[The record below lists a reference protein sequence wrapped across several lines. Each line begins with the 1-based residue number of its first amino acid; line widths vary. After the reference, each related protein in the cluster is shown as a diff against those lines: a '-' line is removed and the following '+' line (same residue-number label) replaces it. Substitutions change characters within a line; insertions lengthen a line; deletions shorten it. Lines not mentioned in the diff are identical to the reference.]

1 MKALNTVVATAA
13 TLMVATSVF
22 AGDLAQTQ
30 SYAHPTMFGSSVLS
44 QQGEGYYL
52 VGDKKLKAGNLL
64 SVTEKENVVIE
75 STAQDILAVLKANAK
90 GVFNANTPVLRSEMA
105 VALVEGLGIPYST
118 PKYQYKD
125 MKKSHWAYKWIQEAL
140 GANVM
145 IGYKE
150 DRTFRPDQKITKA
163 EVFAVLAQLMDAP
176 INEGAI
182 PQFKGYEMQEIPNWA
197 TNPTKEVINSG
208 ILDAVPH
215 ADKVAAEKY
224 LTTEQVAYLVSAL
237 SMNKYYNAKYIATG
251 TEFATVK
258 VKLSERVDARHAN
271 IGDTFYAVT
280 TEDTTVS
287 GTTFAAGSKVKG
299 EVVEVSRPGIK
310 NPGYIKIKFDS
321 IKDGSNCVE
330 FPVNV
335 AKASVTD
342 EKTTNFVARLFAAPF
357 SAAGR
362 VGAVAGRSAAA
373 AAMETSNDYE
383 RFADNYSNI
392 FANTLSLQPMA
403 GLRSFGKSF
412 VTVGYYVYDIAKL
425 AVSGTFGVLYE
436 FGDEVR
442 YLILPSSTQDSA
454 LNPGDEMT
462 VVFNK

>member
-1 MKALNTVVATAA
+1 MKVLNTVVATAA
-13 TLMVATSVF
+13 ALMVASSAF
-22 AGDLAQTQ
+22 AADVTKVQA
-30 SYAHPTMFGSSVLS
+30 YAHPTMFGSSVQS

-52 VGDKKLKAGNLL
+52 VGDKMLKAANALT
-64 SVTEKENVVIE
+64 VKEKANVLIE
-75 STAQDILAVLKANAK
+75 SSAQDILSVLKANAK
-90 GVFNANTPVLRSEMA
+90 DLFNPHTPVLRSEMA

-125 MKKSHWAYKWIQEAL
+125 MNKSHWAYKWVEEAL

-150 DRTFRPDQKITKA
+150 DQTFRPDQKITKA

-176 INEGAI
+176 VNAGEI
-182 PQFKGYEMQEIPNWA
+182 PAFKGKTMQEIPNWA
-197 TNPTKEVINSG
+197 TNPAKEVVNSG
-208 ILDAVPH
+208 ILDSVPNPE
-215 ADKVAAEKY
+215 KVASEKY

-237 SMNKYYNAKYIATG
+237 SVNKYYNVKYVAKACACG
-251 TEFATVK
+251 SVK
-258 VKLSERVDARHAN
+258 VKMTERVDARHAN

-280 TEDTTVS
+280 TEDATVA
-287 GTTFAAGSKVKG
+287 GTAFAAGSKLKG
-299 EVVEVSRPGIK
+299 EVVQVSRPGVK
-310 NPGYIKIKFDS
+310 NPGYIKIRFVQ
-321 IKDGSNCVE
+321 IKNGDCVVD

-335 AKASVTD
+335 ANASVTE
-342 EKTTNFVARLFAAPF
+342 EKTTNVVARFFAAPF

-373 AAMETSNDYE
+373 AAVETANDYE
-383 RFADNYSNI
+383 RLADNYSNV

-412 VTVGYYVYDIAKL
+412 LTVGYYVYDIAKL

-462 VVFNK
+462 VVYNK

>member
-1 MKALNTVVATAA
+1 MKVLNTVVATAA
-13 TLMVATSVF
+13 SLMIASSAF
-22 AGDLAQTQ
+22 AADVTKVEA
-30 SYAHPTMFGSSVLS
+30 YAHPTMFGSSVQS
-44 QQGEGYYL
+44 QQGEGFYL
-52 VGDKKLKAGNLL
+52 LGDKMLKDGNVL
-64 SVTEKENVVIE
+64 SVKDKENVLIE
-75 STAQDILAVLKANAK
+75 SSAQDILSVLRANAK
-90 GVFNANTPVLRSEMA
+90 DLFNPHTPVLRSEMA
-105 VALVEGLGIPYST
+105 VALVEGLGIPYTT

-125 MKKSHWAYKWIQEAL
+125 MSTSHWAYKWIEKAL

-176 INEGAI
+176 VNAGDI
-182 PQFKGYEMQEIPNWA
+182 PAFKGKKMQEIPTWA
-197 TNPTKEVINSG
+197 IRPTKEVVNSG
-208 ILDAVPH
+208 ILDSVPNPE
-215 ADKVAAEKY
+215 KVASEKY

-237 SMNKYYNAKYIATG
+237 NLNKYYNAKYLATK
-251 TEFATVK
+251 TEVGTVK

-280 TEDTTVS
+280 QEDATVA
-287 GTTFAAGSKVKG
+287 GTAFAAGSRVKG
-299 EVVEVSRPGIK
+299 EVVEVSRPGVK
-310 NPGYIKIKFDS
+310 NPGYIKVKFTQIKNGDTAV
-321 IKDGSNCVE
+321 D

-335 AKASVTD
+335 VNANVTNA
-342 EKTTNFVARLFAAPF
+342 KTTNVVARVFAAPF

-362 VGAVAGRSAAA
+362 VAGVAGRTASA
-373 AAMETSNDYE
+373 AAMETSNDFE
-383 RFADNYSNI
+383 RFADNYSNV
-392 FANTLSLQPMA
+392 FANTLSLQPKA
-403 GLRSFGKSF
+403 GVRSFGKSF
-412 VTVGYYVYDIAKL
+412 ATVGYYVYDIAKL

>member
-1 MKALNTVVATAA
+1 MKVLNTVVATAA
-13 TLMVATSVF
+13 ALMVASSAF
-22 AGDLAQTQ
+22 AADVAKVQ
-30 SYAHPTMFGSSVLS
+30 SYAHPTMFGSSVQS

-52 VGDKKLKAGNLL
+52 VGDKMLKAANALT
-64 SVTEKENVVIE
+64 VKEKANVLIE
-75 STAQDILAVLKANAK
+75 SSAQDILSVLKANAK
-90 GVFNANTPVLRSEMA
+90 DLFNPHTPVLRSEMA

-125 MKKSHWAYKWIQEAL
+125 MNKSHWAYKWVEEAL

-176 INEGAI
+176 VNAGEI
-182 PQFKGYEMQEIPNWA
+182 PAFKGKTMQEIPNWA
-197 TNPTKEVINSG
+197 TNPAKEVINSG
-208 ILDAVPH
+208 ILDSVPNPE
-215 ADKVAAEKY
+215 KVASEKY

-237 SMNKYYNAKYIATG
+237 SVNKYYNAKYIAKACACG
-251 TEFATVK
+251 SVK
-258 VKLSERVDARHAN
+258 VKMSERVDARHAN

-280 TEDTTVS
+280 TEDTTVA
-287 GTTFAAGSKVKG
+287 GTAFAAGSKLKG
-299 EVVEVSRPGIK
+299 EVVQVSRPGVK
-310 NPGYIKIKFDS
+310 NPGYIKIRFVQIKNGDS
-321 IKDGSNCVE
+321 VVD

-335 AKASVTD
+335 ANASVTD
-342 EKTTNFVARLFAAPF
+342 EKTTNVIARFFAAPF
-357 SAAGR
+357 SAVGR
-362 VGAVAGRSAAA
+362 VGAVAGRTVSAAA
-373 AAMETSNDYE
+373 VETSNDYE
-383 RFADNYSNI
+383 RLADNYSNV

-412 VTVGYYVYDIAKL
+412 LTVGYYVYDVAKL

>member
-1 MKALNTVVATAA
+1 MKLFNT
-13 TLMVATSVF
+13 LIATSAALLVASSAF
-22 AGDLAQTQ
+22 AADATKVQA
-30 SYAHPTMFGSSVLS
+30 YAHPTMFGTEVLS
-44 QQGEGYYL
+44 QQGEGVYL
-52 VGDKKLKAGNLL
+52 LGDKLLKNAGML
-64 SVTEKENVVIE
+64 SVKEKENVLIE
-75 STAQDILAVLKANAK
+75 SSAQDILAVLRANAK
-90 GVFNANTPVLRSEMA
+90 DLFNPHTPVLRSEMA
-105 VALVEGLGIPYST
+105 VALVEGLGIAYST

-125 MKKSHWAYKWIQEAL
+125 MSKSHWAYKWVQEAL

-150 DRTFRPDQKITKA
+150 DQTFRPDQKITKA
-163 EVFAVLAQLMDAP
+163 EVFAVLAQLLDAP
-176 INEGAI
+176 VNAGAI
-182 PQFKGYEMQEIPNWA
+182 PQFKGRDMLEIPNWA
-197 TNPTKEVINSG
+197 TNPAKEVINSG
-208 ILDAVPH
+208 ILDSVPNPE
-215 ADKVAAEKY
+215 KVASEKY

-237 SMNKYYNAKYIATG
+237 SLNKYYNAKYFTKGVATG
-251 TEFATVK
+251 LLK

-280 TEDTTVS
+280 QEDATVA

-310 NPGYIKIKFDS
+310 NPGYIKVRFVSVKNGDC
-321 IKDGSNCVE
+321 KVD

-335 AKASVTD
+335 ANASVTN
-342 EKTTNFVARLFAAPF
+342 EKTTNVVARLLAAPF
-357 SAAGR
+357 SAVGR
-362 VGAVAGRSAAA
+362 VGGVAGRSVSA
-373 AAMETSNDYE
+373 AAMETSNDFE
-383 RFADNYSNI
+383 RLGDNYSNTL
-392 FANTLSLQPMA
+392 ANTLSLQPCA

-425 AVSGTFGVLYE
+425 AVSGTFGILYE

-462 VVFNK
+462 IIYNK

>member
-1 MKALNTVVATAA
+1 MKVLNT
-13 TLMVATSVF
+13 LIATSAALLVASSAF
-22 AGDLAQTQ
+22 AADVTKVQA
-30 SYAHPTMFGSSVLS
+30 YAHPTMFGSEVQSV
-44 QQGEGYYL
+44 QGEGYYL
-52 VGDKKLKAGNLL
+52 LGDKLLKSAGVL
-64 SVTEKENVVIE
+64 SVKEKENVLIE
-75 STAQDILAVLKANAK
+75 SSAQDILSVLKANAK
-90 GVFNANTPVLRSEMA
+90 DIFNPHTPVLRSEMA

-125 MKKSHWAYKWIQEAL
+125 MSQSHWAYKWIQEAL

-150 DRTFRPDQKITKA
+150 DQTFRPDQKITKA
-163 EVFAVLAQLMDAP
+163 EVFATLAQLMDAP
-176 INEGAI
+176 VNEGAI
-182 PQFKGYEMQEIPNWA
+182 PQFKGHDMLEIPTWA
-197 TNPTKEVINSG
+197 TNPAKEVINSG
-208 ILDAVPH
+208 ILDSVPN
-215 ADKVAAEKY
+215 AEQVASEKY

-237 SMNKYYNAKYIATG
+237 SMNKYYNAKYIATTAAVG
-251 TEFATVK
+251 TVK

-280 TEDTTVS
+280 QEDATVAGS
-287 GTTFAAGSKVKG
+287 TFAAGSKVKG
-299 EVVEVSRPGIK
+299 EVVEVSRPGVK
-310 NPGYIKIKFDS
+310 NPGYIKVRFVS
-321 IKDGSNCVE
+321 IQDGDCKAD

-335 AKASVTD
+335 ANASVTD
-342 EKTTNFVARLFAAPF
+342 EKTTNVVARLFAAPF
-357 SAAGR
+357 SAVGR
-362 VGAVAGRSAAA
+362 VGGVAGRTVSAAA
-373 AAMETSNDYE
+373 TETSNDFE
-383 RFADNYSNI
+383 RFADNYSNT

-412 VTVGYYVYDIAKL
+412 VTVGYYVYDVAKL